1 MLKKI
6 KTLIKEINK
15 QYKRNTQLQEA
26 YLRALTKTM
35 TNF

>member
-1 MLKKI
+1 MIKKI
-6 KTLIKEINK
+6 KVPIQEINK

>member
-1 MLKKI
+1 MI
-6 KTLIKEINK
+6 KRIKALINEINK

>member
-6 KTLIKEINK
+6 KSLIQEINK